1 MSKFKPGTVQKN
13 SRASILGDGE
23 RIVPPIFGMGGR
35 ISDYPPPHFFIC
47 LTKFY
52 FFIIQKL
59 DFRIPAV
66 LLIDLHYELYS
77 TEAGC
82 IKK

>member
-35 ISDYPPPHFFIC
+35 ISNYPPPPFFYMFNEI
-47 LTKFY
+47 
-52 FFIIQKL
+52 
-59 DFRIPAV
+59 
-66 LLIDLHYELYS
+66 LLFHNPK
-77 TEAGC
+77 T
-82 IKK
+82 